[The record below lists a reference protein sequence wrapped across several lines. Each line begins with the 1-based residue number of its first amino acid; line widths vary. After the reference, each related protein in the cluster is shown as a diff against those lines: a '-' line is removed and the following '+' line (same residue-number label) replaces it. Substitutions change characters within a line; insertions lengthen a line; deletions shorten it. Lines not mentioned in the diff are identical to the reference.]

1 MYVGGGVLKRVQK
14 LSIPILIA
22 LFNVFLIF
30 HAAEMVAAAK
40 DGVQLW
46 FNQVLPA
53 LLPFAVGANL
63 LAGLGFI
70 RLLGIIMAPIM
81 IPVFNVS
88 GAGAFALLTGLTSGY
103 PMGAK
108 AVAHLRET
116 GQIGKREAQRLI
128 AFTNNAGPLF
138 VIGFVGTGLFGSTLA
153 GYGLL
158 LSHIAGAV
166 FVGILFRFLWPSE
179 PAQKYS
185 PPQNSDVAES
195 FGQVLGNSIKNAME
209 SMTLVGGYIILFCV
223 VIKALELSG
232 FFGLLGIFVNE
243 SQVPIVTGFAAGVL
257 EVANG
262 AKILTQGGEVTRA
275 TLSTAATI
283 ISFGGFS
290 VHAQTAHF
298 IKQTDIR
305 FGLYLLAKC
314 LQAIVAGIICWHI
327 APWFLP
333 QLHGEVPVTLMWQEN
348 FFVDRFARASIDFIL
363 IVGSMLVG
371 AKLIGFWIRVR
382 SQ

>member
-1 MYVGGGVLKRVQK
+1 
-14 LSIPILIA
+14 LIA

-30 HAAEMVAAAK
+30 HAAEMVGAAK

-70 RLLGIIMAPIM
+70 RLLGVVMAPIM
-81 IPVFNVS
+81 VPVFNVS
-88 GAGAFALLTGLTSGY
+88 GVGAFALLTGLTSGY

-116 GQIGKREAQRLI
+116 GQVGRREAQRLI

-138 VIGFVGTGLFGSTLA
+138 VIGFVGTGLFGSTVA

-166 FVGILFRFLWPSE
+166 VVGVLFRFLWSSE
-179 PAQKYS
+179 PAQKQAT
-185 PPQNSDVAES
+185 PQVSDEAES

-209 SMTLVGGYIILFCV
+209 SMVMVGGYIILFCV
-223 VIKALELSG
+223 VIKAVELSG
-232 FFGLLGIFVNE
+232 LFSLLAIFAEE
-243 SQVPIVTGFAAGVL
+243 SQLPLVTGIAAGFL

-262 AKILTQGGEVTRA
+262 AKILTRSGEVTQA
-275 TLSTAATI
+275 TLSAAAAI

-305 FGLYLLAKC
+305 FGLYLLAKF
-314 LQAIVAGIICWHI
+314 LQAIIAGIICWNI

-333 QLHGEVPVTLMWQEN
+333 QSHSAIPVALVLGDVS
-348 FFVDRFARASIDFIL
+348 FVGRMTNASIDFLLLAGLIL
-363 IVGSMLVG
+363 LII
-371 AKLIGFWIRVR
+371 KLCSRVR
-382 SQ
+382 LALKPNF